1 MVSQSLVLVAD
12 DDEGMRSLLGA
23 SLRRRG
29 LAVDEYSD
37 GQELLERLEELGK
50 QRNPPSLVVS
60 DLRMPGVNGLDV
72 VHWIG
77 RWLPE
82 VPVILITA
90 FGDAQTHR
98 RAKALG
104 ATAVIDKPFDMDKF
118 LEHVSSALAEG
129 HTNGSS

>member
-1 MVSQSLVLVAD
+1 MMSDSTLVLVAD
-12 DDEGMRSLLGA
+12 DDPAMRSMLGA

-29 LAVDEYSD
+29 LEVDECRD
-37 GQELLERLEELGK
+37 GTELLERLESLRLGDD
-50 QRNPPSLVVS
+50 RPSLVVS
-60 DLRMPGVNGLDV
+60 DLRMPDVTGLDV

-90 FGDAQTHR
+90 FGDAQTHK

-104 ATAVIDKPFDMDKF
+104 AAAVIDKPFDLEEF
-118 LEHVSSALAEG
+118 HEHVTRALDPIPSD
-129 HTNGSS
+129 H